1 MIPFMIVSDT
11 QKKSPED
18 WVLENKSVFDQS
30 LLKYG
35 AILLRNFRSYN
46 IDEFEQF
53 ITKTSGHL
61 LVYKNR
67 STPRTLLSGRI
78 YTSTEYPAD
87 QEIPQHN
94 ENSYTHE
101 WPRRLFF
108 CCIVPA
114 TNGGQTPISDSR
126 KVFQRIPKGI
136 VERFVEHGVMYVR
149 TFTKG
154 LGLSWQETFQMT
166 DRTQMQRYC
175 QKNNIVADW
184 LSDGRLRIKQVLK
197 ATIEHPATGESV
209 WFNQAHLFH
218 LSSLPTEIRLELEK
232 TGAPDEMPRNA
243 FYGNGEPI
251 DHESLRQIRQA
262 YDQEEKLFNWHK
274 GDILV
279 VDNILV
285 AHGRKPFEGER
296 KVVVGMT

>member
-11 QKKSPED
+11 QEKSPTD

-35 AILLRNFRSYN
+35 AILLRDFRSYN

-87 QEIPQHN
+87 QAIPQHN

-126 KVFQRIPKGI
+126 KVIQRIPKDI
-136 VERFVEHGVMYVR
+136 VERFVEQGVMYIR

-197 ATIEHPATGESV
+197 ATIEHPATGELV

-251 DHESLRQIRQA
+251 DQESLQQIRQA
-262 YDQEEKLFNWHK
+262 YDQEEKLFNWRQ

-279 VDNILV
+279 LDNILV

>member
-136 VERFVEHGVMYVR
+136 VERFVEQGVMYVR

>member
-136 VERFVEHGVMYVR
+136 VERFVEQGVMYVR

-197 ATIEHPATGESV
+197 ATIEHPATGELV